1 MKATLA
7 LRQNQRLSLT
17 PELRQALGLL
27 QLSAAELA
35 LKVQEAL
42 EGNVL
47 LERGDEEEEPTPVQA
62 AEDAPEA
69 REAPPAE
76 TTVEWDSTVSLGG
89 SDWEDEDGER
99 PEASERTGQSLK
111 EYLLWQLE
119 LARLTARDAAIGAA
133 IIDSLNDD
141 GYLTESLE
149 DIRAA
154 LADSDA
160 SPEPDEMDAMLHRVQ
175 SFEPPGV
182 AARDLKE
189 CLLLQLR
196 QEVTAE
202 PARHLAMTLVNGY
215 LESLATRDYAPLCR
229 TLGVER
235 GLLDA
240 AVAMILTLHPRPG
253 TIIAGALVDYVIPDV
268 LVSRKSG
275 AWRVELNPEAVPRL
289 RVNARYAAALR
300 RSDTG
305 GDMARQLQEAR
316 WLVRSIRMR
325 NATLLRVAR
334 SIVARQGAFL
344 ERGEEAMQ
352 PLLMKD
358 LAAELN
364 LHEST
369 VSRVV
374 ANKYMAAPR
383 GTIAFRHFFSTEL
396 VSDDGGGFS
405 ATAIRAMI
413 KKLVAQE
420 DPQAPLSDN
429 HITQELV
436 NRGIRVARRTVAK
449 YRESMTIPPA
459 HERRRPDSR

>member
-7 LRQNQRLSLT
+7 LRQSQRLSLT

-35 LKVQEAL
+35 VKVQEAL

-47 LERGDEEEEPTPVQA
+47 LERGDEEEPAPVQA
-62 AEDAPEA
+62 PGDAPEV
-69 REAPPAE
+69 REAPPLE
-76 TTVEWDSTVSLGG
+76 TTVDWDSTVSLSG
-89 SDWEDEDGER
+89 SDWEDEDGDRPDAPER
-99 PEASERTGQSLK
+99 SGQSLK

-119 LARLTARDAAIGAA
+119 LAHLSARDAAIGAA

-141 GYLTESLE
+141 GYLMEPLE
-149 DIRAA
+149 GIREA

-160 SPEPDEMDAMLHRVQ
+160 SPEPEEMDAVLHRVQ
-175 SFEPPGV
+175 SFDPPGV

-196 QEVTAE
+196 QEAAAD
-202 PARHLAMTLVNGY
+202 PAQRLAVSLVNGH
-215 LESLATRDYAPLCR
+215 LEALASRDYARLCR
-229 TLGVER
+229 SLGVDR
-235 GLLDA
+235 ALLDA
-240 AVAMILTLHPRPG
+240 AVNMILGLHPRPG
-253 TIIAGALVDYVIPDV
+253 TVISGTPVDYVLPDV

-275 AWRVELNPEAVPRL
+275 SWLVELNPEAVPRV

-325 NATLLRVAR
+325 NVTLLRVAR

-358 LAAELN
+358 LAAELD

-374 ANKYMAAPR
+374 ANKHMATPR
-383 GTIAFRHFFSTEL
+383 GTIAFRHFFSAEL
-396 VSDDGGGFS
+396 AADGGGAFS

-459 HERRRPDSR
+459 HERRRQDSR